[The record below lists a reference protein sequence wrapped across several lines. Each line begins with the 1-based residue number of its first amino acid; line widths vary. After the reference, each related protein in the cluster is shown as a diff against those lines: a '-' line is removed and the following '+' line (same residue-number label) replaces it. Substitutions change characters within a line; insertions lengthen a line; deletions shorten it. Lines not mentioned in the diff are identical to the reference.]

1 MKLLLLLLV
10 AIAPIATQALSLQC
24 KFGSTRCIKSQGT
37 EIPSKHAIELLDLCT
52 DFTYNDL
59 GRLALRLSSK
69 EINDRSNGKIT
80 PLAKAW
86 FAFGELHG
94 SPLSFERK
102 AKAEET
108 SYPEIKRS
116 CQQLDRD
123 FNDDNKWSK

>member
-1 MKLLLLLLV
+1 MKRILLV
-10 AIAPIATQALSLQC
+10 LCLFAPLTTQALNIQC
-24 KFGSTRCIKSQGT
+24 KLGSARCIKSQGT
-37 EIPSKHAIELLDLCT
+37 EIPSKQAIQILDLCA

-59 GRLALRLSSK
+59 GRLALRLSYK

-80 PLAKAW
+80 PLVKAW
-86 FAFGELHG
+86 HAFGDLYD

-116 CQQLDRD
+116 CQQLDLD
-123 FNDDNKWSK
+123 FNDDSKWSK